1 MMVYRYRAKDKKGRK
16 YKGIQ
21 EAENEAALVKSLL
34 ADGLYCYQVKDING
48 SMANGHFTVPLKLLS
63 PLCSQ
68 FSSMLSAGV
77 PLTEVLK
84 TARDA
89 ANGRELKRVL
99 ADLEEMVHRGH
110 TLSEAME
117 TMDGCFPKLLVYMIQ
132 TGETG
137 GALDEILQK
146 MSVYYAKEVEMRTK
160 VRTAMIYPCIL
171 LMASIGISV
180 FLLTAVLP
188 QFTGML
194 AEYELPAITR
204 FMLSAGESLKQNWLA
219 WCLWFPVIFLVV
231 AAFVAIPGLRLITDW
246 MIAHIPVLS
255 RLLRTVYTS
264 RFASAFSVLYG
275 SGTGIL
281 ECMTITG
288 RVMGNTWV
296 QKKLKEAAN
305 GLEKGEGL
313 SIALRRQHMFHPA
326 FLSMVA
332 AAEESGKLE
341 MVLKQAGTYYE
352 KEAEQSVERMIALLE
367 PCMILIM
374 AGIVG
379 SIVLAIML
387 PVFSMYG
394 TMI

>member
-1 MMVYRYRAKDKKGRK
+1 MIFYRYYAKDKKGRK
-16 YKGIQ
+16 YKGVQ
-21 EAENEAALVKSLL
+21 EAENEAALVKALL
-34 ADGLYCYQVKDING
+34 ADGLYCYRVKDVDQLMSAG
-48 SMANGHFTVPLKLLS
+48 GFTVPLKLLS

-77 PLTEVLK
+77 PLAEILRTSRAVAVSYEMK
-84 TARDA
+84 
-89 ANGRELKRVL
+89 GVL
-99 ADLEEMVHRGH
+99 AELEEKVHRGH

-117 TMDGCFPKLLVYMIQ
+117 SMNGCFPKLLVYMIQ
-132 TGETG
+132 TGETSG
-137 GALDEILQK
+137 KLDEILAK
-146 MSVYYAKEVEMRTK
+146 MSVYYAKEVEMRRK

-171 LMASIGISV
+171 LTASIVISV
-180 FLLTAVLP
+180 FLLTVVLP

-194 AEYELPAITR
+194 ADYELPAITR
-204 FMLSAGESLKQNWLA
+204 FMLSAGDRLKQDWMA
-219 WCLWFPVIFLVV
+219 WCLWFPVLFLAV
-231 AAFVAIPGLRLITDW
+231 AAFLTVSPLRLRADW
-246 MIAHIPVLS
+246 FIAHIPGVS
-255 RLLRTVYTS
+255 KLLRTVYTS

-296 QKKLKEAAN
+296 EKKVKEAGRN
-305 GLEKGEGL
+305 LEKGEGL
-313 SIALRRQHMFHPA
+313 SGALRRQHMFQPA
-326 FLSMVA
+326 FLAMVA
-332 AAEESGKLE
+332 AGEESGRLE

-352 KEAEQSVERMIALLE
+352 KEAEQSIERMITLLE

-387 PVFSMYG
+387 PVFGMYG

>member
-1 MMVYRYRAKDKKGRK
+1 MTLYHYHAKDKKGRK
-16 YKGIQ
+16 YKGLQ
-21 EAENEAALVKSLL
+21 EAENEAALVKALL
-34 ADGLYCYQVKDING
+34 ADGLYCYQIKNADRI
-48 SMANGHFTVPLKLLS
+48 MANGHFTVPLKLLS

-77 PLTEVLK
+77 PLTEILK
-84 TARDA
+84 TACDA
-89 ANGRELKRVL
+89 ASGRELKRVL
-99 ADLEEMVHRGH
+99 AELEEMVHRGH

-117 TMDGCFPKLLVYMIQ
+117 TMKGCFPKLLVYMIQ
-132 TGETG
+132 TGETSG
-137 GALDEILQK
+137 KLDEIMQK

-188 QFTGML
+188 QFMGML
-194 AEYELPAITR
+194 ADYELPAITR
-204 FMLSAGESLKQNWLA
+204 FMLSTGENLRQNWMA
-219 WCLWFPVIFLVV
+219 WCLWFPVLFLAA
-231 AAFVAIPGLRLITDW
+231 AAFLTVPGLRLKADW
-246 MIAHIPVLS
+246 MIAHIPGFS

-264 RFASAFSVLYG
+264 RFASAFSALYG

-296 QKKLKEAAN
+296 EKKLKEAAH

-313 SIALRRQHMFHPA
+313 SIALSRQRMFQPA

-332 AAEESGKLE
+332 AAEEAGRLE
-341 MVLKQAGTYYE
+341 EVLKQAGTYYE